1 MRNIFITAIVASL
14 IGCGGSDGGDE
25 ELTVNRPPTNTSSEC
40 DGDVVF
46 HSAADE
52 VADVPTDDGI
62 DEPDDVTEPE
72 GCELSPICRLAKS
85 QGLKVVSLEKFD
97 GVTIIG
103 TCDATINVN
112 VDSGN
117 VTTDI
122 SGAAPE

>member
-1 MRNIFITAIVASL
+1 MRNIFLTVIVASL
-14 IGCGGSDGGDE
+14 IGCGSSGGDDE
-25 ELTVNRPPTNTSSEC
+25 ELTVNRPPTNSSSEC

-46 HSAADE
+46 HAAADE
-52 VADVPTDDGI
+52 PTDVPSDSSAPVDA
-62 DEPDDVTEPE
+62 TEPE

-85 QGLKVVSLEKFD
+85 QGLRVVSLEKFD